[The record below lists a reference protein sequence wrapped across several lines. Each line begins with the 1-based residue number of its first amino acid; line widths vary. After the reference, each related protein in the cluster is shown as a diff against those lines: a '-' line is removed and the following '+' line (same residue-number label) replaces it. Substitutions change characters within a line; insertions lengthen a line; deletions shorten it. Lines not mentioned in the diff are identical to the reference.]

1 MSYIWSI
8 VYWVF
13 NCGVYI
19 KREIATKFSTKT
31 FLNEFTGLV
40 LKLKIINKINYFFW
54 FIKCLFRYKFNVY

>member
-40 LKLKIINKINYFFW
+40 LKLKNN
-54 FIKCLFRYKFNVY
+54 